1 MVSVN
6 NSRHPDRNSG
16 EIPKTKTMNNT
27 LSVPLGN
34 KSKNKSSPDLY
45 DELQPKKMG
54 KSNSAGN
61 EPYIQNLKR
70 IREHHQV
77 IMIFIIGGI
86 THSEIK

>member
-1 MVSVN
+1 MN
-6 NSRHPDRNSG
+6 DPLHPDQNSSKVS
-16 EIPKTKTMNNT
+16 KTKTTSNT
-27 LSVPLGN
+27 LCVPLGN

-45 DELQPKKMG
+45 DELQPKKVD
-54 KSNSAGN
+54 KNNSAGT